1 MQGPPP
7 TCLDN
12 TRARRAAGRCVL
24 WGTPES
30 AARPWDAT
38 LLLDGQTLDRQRGAL
53 HVTMADGR
61 IACCC
66 CLALGGGGQK
76 TIDTRA
82 PCASLTVAFVG
93 DFDGRIASRV
103 PSGMMGRYELG
114 R

>member
-1 MQGPPP
+1 MMRRRLLKHKNKKTWSHTKSNAGSPPP
-7 TCLDN
+7 CLDN

-66 CLALGGGGQK
+66 CLALGGGAVRKQS
-76 TIDTRA
+76 TRGHPA
-82 PCASLTVAFVG
+82 L
-93 DFDGRIASRV
+93 
-103 PSGMMGRYELG
+103 L
-114 R
+114 